1 MARKQVER
9 LRPSARLQA
18 VARPVETYVR
28 PAEQPAPKS
37 GLGEFIRAIAPAA
50 EDLAQI
56 EKHKQ
61 LTPSVASFKH
71 LLRWRLKT
79 PRELRGILLW
89 RLIGLLVR
97 FDRLMTWGMILL
109 TLISIPL

>member
-28 PAEQPAPKS
+28 PAEQPVAKS

-56 EKHKQ
+56 EKQKQ
-61 LTPSVASFKH
+61 LKLQREAEQGIASARTFDAK
-71 LLRWRLKT
+71 LGVGQALRAAR
-79 PRELRGILLW
+79 
-89 RLIGLLVR
+89 
-97 FDRLMTWGMILL
+97 
-109 TLISIPL
+109 